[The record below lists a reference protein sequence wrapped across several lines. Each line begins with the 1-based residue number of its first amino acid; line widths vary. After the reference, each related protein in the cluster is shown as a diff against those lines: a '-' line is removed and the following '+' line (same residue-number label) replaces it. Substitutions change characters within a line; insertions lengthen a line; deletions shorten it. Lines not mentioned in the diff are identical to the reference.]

1 MPERETPWINPV
13 GGLGDAL
20 MLSGVLKLVHERH
33 PERSFHLIRRTKY
46 PSILAGHP
54 ALRRTGFPPEGAPI
68 LHTDYWEEPMGP
80 GPGRAFQILARRF
93 GLEGP
98 VPERLYL
105 PGAPEA
111 DPLLHGHIPWGDPT
125 VLIAP
130 ASDSPRKVMHAHH
143 WRRLVAELRARG
155 AEVLQAGRR
164 REPHIAGAHSLLG
177 LTTPRQLVS
186 VLARCQL
193 VVTSDNFVMHAAHL
207 AGVPAVVL
215 WGPTEAAVYG
225 YGGQV
230 HLAAPRACPDVADC
244 LGPRTGHYGHPCPHG
259 PEGHC
264 MNHIGDE
271 AILRAVLE
279 RLDLR

>member
-1 MPERETPWINPV
+1 MTARAQDVWINPL

-20 MLSGVLKLVHERH
+20 MLSGVLKLAHERN
-33 PERSFHLIRRTKY
+33 PKRRFNLIRRTKY

-54 ALRRTGFPPEGAPI
+54 AIQTAGHPPEGASI
-68 LHTDYWEEPMGP
+68 LGTDYWEEPMGP
-80 GPGRAFQILARRF
+80 GPGRAFQILARRI

-105 PGAPEA
+105 PGPREE

-130 ASDSPRKVMHAHH
+130 ASDSPRKVMHLLH
-143 WRRLVAELRARG
+143 WRRLVAELKAMG
-155 AEVLQAGRR
+155 AVVLQAGRR
-164 REPHIAGAHSLLG
+164 RDVYIPGAHSLLG

-193 VVTSDNFVMHAAHL
+193 VVTSDNFIMHAAHL

-215 WGPTEAAVYG
+215 WGPTESEVYG
-225 YGGQV
+225 YEGQC
-230 HLAAPRACPDVADC
+230 HLKAAGNCPDFATC
-244 LGPRTGHYGHPCPHG
+244 LGPHTGNYGHPCPHG

-264 MNHIGDE
+264 MNHIGDDV
-271 AILRAVLE
+271 ILRAVKD
-279 RLDLR
+279 RLLG